1 VNGATYTT
9 KCSSDTTNSTCVPSF
24 YARLDSPETSTYPS
38 TIYKA
43 NYSFSKPA
51 YIVRGDMTYE
61 YAAATNATGTTI
73 YPDGTQI
80 TKIIYTM
87 DYAGYDVNVTYDNS
101 TGTNYKQDF
110 SHVQAAFN
118 KKVVYFMVRTKD
130 AVFRVSGM
138 PSSDQ
143 VTARDYLTQFKIL
156 SSSQTTTGFC
166 NGDSAAANNL
176 TWTSNDLTKALDTPN
191 YNALLLNTGWNS
203 TGGQILNGPASC
215 YAGTSTY
222 TTRRNPTR
230 TTSDIVCRNNNVSV
244 EVAHAACVGALQ
256 GLEGND
262 NRMLDSCVYDWCS
275 FGAMGDVTESYIIQ
289 ATILNDL
296 DTKFLTAEL
305 TAQPVTVDTQHRMIQ
320 NFILSS
326 AITWDDTTELVWEF
340 AYGGLVNVTV
350 TINVT
355 GMVYYNYKTGCR
367 VQMTFKTVPDRRAAL
382 SVVQAETSTAPGVTA
397 IGLDTAT
404 GAASMASAVNS
415 VKKSNSHYS
424 GVASV
429 SASNFQS
436 VGQAYTYTGTFAG
449 GSFAPSAAPEDHDS
463 ELDEYLIIVGVV
475 GAAVLIAIIVLIA
488 VKMSARPTPAKADV
502 ETGHVGVTSVP
513 LEPTPKE
520 GK

>member
-1 VNGATYTT
+1 MLLFLVGFHFSIADAACECKKPMDLVSNMPIDGGMYNYT
-9 KCSSDTTNSTCVPSF
+9 DTTAVN
-24 YARLDSPETSTYPS
+24 ALNETSWLLPDTYGGTCSGWDADPMS
-38 TIYKA
+38 
-43 NYSFSKPA
+43 SGFSGGWGCPA
-51 YIVRGDMTYE
+51 
-61 YAAATNATGTTI
+61 
-73 YPDGTQI
+73 
-80 TKIIYTM
+80 
-87 DYAGYDVNVTYDNS
+87 
-101 TGTNYKQDF
+101 
-110 SHVQAAFN
+110 
-118 KKVVYFMVRTKD
+118 
-130 AVFRVSGM
+130 
-138 PSSDQ
+138 
-143 VTARDYLTQFKIL
+143 
-156 SSSQTTTGFC
+156 
-166 NGDSAAANNL
+166 
-176 TWTSNDLTKALDTPN
+176 
-191 YNALLLNTGWNS
+191 
-203 TGGQILNGPASC
+203 
-215 YAGTSTY
+215 
-222 TTRRNPTR
+222 
-230 TTSDIVCRNNNVSV
+230 
-244 EVAHAACVGALQ
+244 
-256 GLEGND
+256 
-262 NRMLDSCVYDWCS
+262 DWCS
-275 FGAMGDVTESYIIQ
+275 DKWCYVDPCECSDYAIGETFMFSGVSLYFSYGLCCGGFSTAATCGGLGAGECTWNNATSTCDQDSPAAYISNRCISKGTDETTCN
-289 ATILNDL
+289 AFSSCYWVSGACAAKSIADRLGALSCPT
-296 DTKFLTAEL
+296 TAP
-305 TAQPVTVDTQHRMIQ
+305 PVTVDTQHRMIQ

-367 VQMTFKTVPDRRAAL
+367 VQMTFKTVPDRRTVL

-397 IGLDTAT
+397 TGLDTAT